1 MTVRAAIIGLGRWG
15 RSLVNAV
22 HGKTDAIKFTAAY
35 TRTRASAEDYCRE
48 KNIPLLDRFEDAL
61 ANPNIDA
68 VVLATPHSLHAEQV
82 MAAAVAG
89 KHIHVE
95 KPLTLDRPSAEAA
108 VAAAKRAGIVLA
120 VGFNRRFHPSVVE
133 IRKRLAGGQL
143 GQVMSMVGAH
153 TTSTGQFIPADNW
166 RAQPDEAPGGAI
178 TAVGVHSIDH
188 MIEFAGEVADVL
200 VTTGRY
206 IAGPSDDTTNIMLRF
221 KSGATGLLFCSVA
234 TATTLSFT
242 LFGTKGLAEFSKPNL
257 ARFRFVPVS
266 TVAPTGPVTAP
277 PDEIIET
284 PAFDTLNAELVEF
297 ARCIDGK
304 RPYPVAIDQVLHGMA
319 VFDAV
324 VRSGKSGQDR
334 KGRMRKRHG
343 KTDHHGGRRLAH
355 LLSAQQ
361 SIARRRRTSPAARS
375 NTSTR

>member
-15 RSLVNAV
+15 RSLVGAV
-22 HGKTDAIKFTAAY
+22 HGKTDAIRFTAAY
-35 TRTRASAEDYCRE
+35 TRTRSSAEDFCRE
-48 KNIPLLDRFEDAL
+48 KNIPLLARFEDAL
-61 ANPNIDA
+61 ADPNIDA

-89 KHIHVE
+89 KHVHVE

-143 GQVMSMVGAH
+143 GQVMSMVATH
-153 TTSTGQFIPADNW
+153 TTSTGQFIAADNW
-166 RAQPDEAPGGAI
+166 RAQPDEAPGGAL

-188 MIEFAGEVADVL
+188 MIEFGGEVRDVL
-200 VTTGRY
+200 CTTARY
-206 IAGPSDDTTNIMLRF
+206 IPGPTADDTTNIMLRF
-221 KSGATGLLFCSVA
+221 KNGATGLLFCSVA

-242 LFGTKGLAEFSKPNL
+242 LFGTRGLAEFSRPNL
-257 ARFRFVPVS
+257 ARFRFTPVS

-277 PDEIIET
+277 PDEIIEST
-284 PAFDTLNAELVEF
+284 AFDTLNAELIEF
-297 ARCIDGK
+297 ARCIEGK
-304 RPYPVAIDQVLHGMA
+304 RPYLVAIDQVLHGMS

-324 VRSGKSGQDR
+324 VRSGKSGNIE
-334 KGRMRKRHG
+334 KVE
-343 KTDHHGGRRLAH
+343 
-355 LLSAQQ
+355 
-361 SIARRRRTSPAARS
+361 
-375 NTSTR
+375 

>member
-1 MTVRAAIIGLGRWG
+1 MTVRAAIVGLGRWG

-22 HGKTDAIKFTAAY
+22 QGKTDAIEFVAAH

-48 KNIPLLDRFEDAL
+48 KKIPLRDRFEDIL
-61 ANPNIDA
+61 SDPKIDA
-68 VVLATPHSLHAEQV
+68 VVLATPHSQHAAQV
-82 MAAAVAG
+82 LAAIAAG

-95 KPLTLDRPSAEAA
+95 KPLTLDRPSAEQI
-108 VAAAKRAGIVLA
+108 VAAAKKAGIVLA

-133 IRKRLAGGQL
+133 IRKRLTSGQL
-143 GQVMSMVGAH
+143 GNVMSMVATH
-153 TTSTGQFIPADNW
+153 TTSTGQFIAHDNW

-188 MIEFAGEVADVL
+188 MIEFGGPVRDVL

-206 IAGPSDDTTNIMLRF
+206 IPGSPSDDTTNIMLRF
-221 KSGATGLLFCSVA
+221 KNGATGLLFCSVA

-277 PDEIIET
+277 PDEIIDTE
-284 PAFDTLNAELVEF
+284 AFDMLNAELVEF
-297 ARCIDGK
+297 GRCIAGK
-304 RPYPVAIDQVLHGMA
+304 RPYPVAIDQVLHGMS

-324 VRSGKSGQDR
+324 VKSAKSQNIE
-334 KGRMRKRHG
+334 
-343 KTDHHGGRRLAH
+343 AV
-355 LLSAQQ
+355 A
-361 SIARRRRTSPAARS
+361 
-375 NTSTR
+375 

>member
-22 HGKTDAIKFTAAY
+22 HGKTDAIQFVAAY
-35 TRTRASAEDYCRE
+35 TRTRASAEDFCRE
-48 KNIPLLDRFEDAL
+48 KNIPMLDRFEDAL
-61 ANPNIDA
+61 ASPDIDA
-68 VVLATPHSLHAEQV
+68 VVLATPHSQHAEQV

-133 IRKRLAGGQL
+133 IRKRLADGRL

-153 TTSTGQFIPADNW
+153 TTSTGQFIAADNW

-188 MIEFAGEVADVL
+188 MIEFG
-200 VTTGRY
+200 GRGPRRARHHRPLY
-206 IAGPSDDTTNIMLRF
+206 SGGPSDDTTNVMLRF
-221 KSGATGLLFCSVA
+221 ESGATGLLFCSVA

-257 ARFRFVPVS
+257 ARFRFVPIS

-277 PDEIIET
+277 PDEIIES
-284 PAFDTLNAELVEF
+284 PAFDMLNAELVEF
-297 ARCIDGK
+297 ARCIERETALPGRD
-304 RPYPVAIDQVLHGMA
+304 RPGAA
-319 VFDAV
+319 W
-324 VRSGKSGQDR
+324 
-334 KGRMRKRHG
+334 
-343 KTDHHGGRRLAH
+343 HGGVRCRGTVG
-355 LLSAQQ
+355 
-361 SIARRRRTSPAARS
+361 ARADKIE
-375 NTSTR
+375 NVE